1 MEKNTYQS
9 IGSMD
14 FGMAGRGTDTPG
26 SGKPSGAGGNGKKVL
41 WMAIAFIL
49 LVTAV
54 LIAVKALGGLKK
66 EKEYSII
73 GEWNSRDLMNLE
85 DMFVD
90 ILETQVGLDFTTAEA
105 VAEVLGLDDGR
116 AALTFWFM
124 DSGAIH
130 LSAGGFSIGGD
141 PLNYEILDKDTML
154 LRFEMN
160 VDLWAATI
168 PINLSYTAD
177 YKVTEDQLTLD
188 LFGYKVTFDRLE

>member
-1 MEKNTYQS
+1 MFDENTMEDTATS
-9 IGSMD
+9 IH
-14 FGMAGRGTDTPG
+14 
-26 SGKPSGAGGNGKKVL
+26 N
-41 WMAIAFIL
+41 
-49 LVTAV
+49 LVYMV
-54 LIAVKALGGLKK
+54 Q
-66 EKEYSII
+66 E
-73 GEWNSRDLMNLE
+73 N
-85 DMFVD
+85 
-90 ILETQVGLDFTTAEA
+90 
-105 VAEVLGLDDGR
+105 
-116 AALTFWFM
+116 
-124 DSGAIH
+124 